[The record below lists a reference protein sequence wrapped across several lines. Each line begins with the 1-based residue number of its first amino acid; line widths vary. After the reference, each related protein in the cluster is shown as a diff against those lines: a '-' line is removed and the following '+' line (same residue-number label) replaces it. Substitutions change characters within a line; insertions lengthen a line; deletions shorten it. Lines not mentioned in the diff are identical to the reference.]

1 MIWSGEA
8 ATCEAPS
15 RLFKGLCFSRKNC
28 GTICEKEGFLF
39 GHCRNFKCTC
49 AKDCGSVGGDPG
61 QGPPGEGPPEQDPP
75 SEGPPEQGPPGE
87 GPPDQDPPSEGPPEQ
102 DPPSEGPPEQGPPSE
117 DPPEESPPSDGDSGK
132 GGSPVFNRKT
142 LIRS

>member
-15 RLFKGLCFSRKNC
+15 SLFKGLCFSRKNC

-39 GHCRNFKCTC
+39 GQCRNLKCLC
-49 AKDCGSVGGDPG
+49 VKDCGSGGGDPG
-61 QGPPGEGPPEQDPP
+61 QVPPGEGPPEQDPP

-87 GPPDQDPPSEGPPEQ
+87 GPPEQ
-102 DPPSEGPPEQGPPSE
+102 DPPGEGPPEQGPPS
-117 DPPEESPPSDGDSGK
+117 DGDDGDE
-132 GGSPVFNRKT
+132 GGSPLLNRKT
-142 LIRS
+142 LIES